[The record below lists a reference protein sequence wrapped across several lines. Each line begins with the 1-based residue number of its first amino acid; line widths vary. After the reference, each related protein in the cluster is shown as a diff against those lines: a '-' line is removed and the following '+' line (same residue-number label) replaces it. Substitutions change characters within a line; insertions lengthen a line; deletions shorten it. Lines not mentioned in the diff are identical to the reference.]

1 MRLTARTAVIVV
13 LIMIAGLLS
22 AMPGHAQTGAVPSKE
37 DRVMFRDKDGVDLIV
52 TRAGA
57 EQRELDLEIRGGAF
71 NRNQARLESAE
82 AGRFVAGLQ
91 KGEYNLSRMLADG
104 TLEFV
109 TAQAG
114 SAAAK
119 DRTECLVSIKS
130 SSAGSLRLGTFRCD
144 SLGVIAQGV
153 AALMSA
159 AR

>member
-82 AGRFVAGLQ
+82 AGVSSLVCRRASTTCRGRW
-91 KGEYNLSRMLADG
+91 RM
-104 TLEFV
+104 E
-109 TAQAG
+109 
-114 SAAAK
+114 
-119 DRTECLVSIKS
+119 RS
-130 SSAGSLRLGTFRCD
+130 SS
-144 SLGVIAQGV
+144 
-153 AALMSA
+153 
-159 AR
+159 